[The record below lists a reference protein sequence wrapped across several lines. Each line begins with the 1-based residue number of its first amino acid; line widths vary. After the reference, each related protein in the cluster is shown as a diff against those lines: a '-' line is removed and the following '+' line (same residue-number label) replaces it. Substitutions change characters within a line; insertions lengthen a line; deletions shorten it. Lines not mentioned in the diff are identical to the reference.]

1 VSLFKVILENSTASI
16 DGRANAN
23 FGNTLLQLSGFMGR
37 YNSEFAPMRARIKF
51 CSLTEMAAKR
61 VDATGLIRRETFSG
75 HEILEML
82 AVWVKDPTSVSTTQ
96 LQKRIITYPYWSA

>member
-1 VSLFKVILENSTASI
+1 
-16 DGRANAN
+16 
-23 FGNTLLQLSGFMGR
+23 MGR

-82 AVWVKDPTSVSTTQ
+82 TVWVKDPSTVSK
-96 LQKRIITYPYWSA
+96 LPIREIILNNICCLVRG